1 MHDHRLSEG
10 GRGSEHQQVCD
21 VRVVPAAM
29 AQAELAGAHAPT
41 ARHHRGVGRE
51 VGGDVGTEVRRQ
63 AAESEVIMDFLFDVI
78 PVWKALTGA
87 AILAWWAYGRGYN
100 RAARIARQAV
110 REPT

>member
-1 MHDHRLSEG
+1 
-10 GRGSEHQQVCD
+10 
-21 VRVVPAAM
+21 
-29 AQAELAGAHAPT
+29 
-41 ARHHRGVGRE
+41 
-51 VGGDVGTEVRRQ
+51 
-63 AAESEVIMDFLFDVI
+63 MDFLFDVI